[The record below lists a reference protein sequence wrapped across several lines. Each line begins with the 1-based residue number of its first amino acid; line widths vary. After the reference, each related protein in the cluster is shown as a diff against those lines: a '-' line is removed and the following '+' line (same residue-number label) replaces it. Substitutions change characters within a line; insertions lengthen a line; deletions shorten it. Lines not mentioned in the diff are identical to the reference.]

1 MKKAQI
7 IRTGEIVSI
16 DTSIESKNGTLWH
29 VYGTQNYILEDELRF
44 LNLDS
49 IWDFITVWHPDYDH
63 SDEIA
68 WIDDLDCALDNECDD
83 EKLSRI
89 VQWWGSTPE
98 EWIQHKSE
106 LEKLVFGEA
115 LDNYY
120 QNLRGHYL

>member
-7 IRTGEIVSI
+7 IRTGAIVSI

-49 IWDFITVWHPDYDH
+49 IWDFIMVWHPNYNH

-68 WIDDLDCALDNECDD
+68 WIDDLDCALDNECDE

-89 VQWWGSTPE
+89 IQQWGATTE
-98 EWIQHKSE
+98 EWIRHKSE
-106 LEKLVFGEA
+106 LEKLVFSEA